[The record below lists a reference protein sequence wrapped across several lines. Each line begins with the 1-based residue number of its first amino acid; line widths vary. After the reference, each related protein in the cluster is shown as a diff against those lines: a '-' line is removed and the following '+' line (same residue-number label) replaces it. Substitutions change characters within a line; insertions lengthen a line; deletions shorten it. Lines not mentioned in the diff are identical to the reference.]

1 MKGLKMISKSVFF
14 LMLILLISCNE
25 PTEEQTTISQNQ
37 EIAQE
42 VNHQLTVIGHNIN
55 LLTAPN
61 GQPFGQA
68 QDGEVYEVLDA
79 TSNFETIGRETDFWY
94 QVEKMGEKVWIFGA
108 FTSKN
113 LNDNAQ
119 VFQGIYSG
127 SEWGDYFHLNFRT
140 ENDEFYMDFGEGA
153 NYNNYGDYD
162 LEKDEAKY
170 KGKTFNITWK
180 VLMTETYA
188 GEGSMDLVERE
199 VPYIVD
205 LALVE

>member
-1 MKGLKMISKSVFF
+1 MLRQILKR
-14 LMLILLISCNE
+14 L
-25 PTEEQTTISQNQ
+25 
-37 EIAQE
+37 
-42 VNHQLTVIGHNIN
+42 
-55 LLTAPN
+55 
-61 GQPFGQA
+61 
-68 QDGEVYEVLDA
+68 
-79 TSNFETIGRETDFWY
+79 
-94 QVEKMGEKVWIFGA
+94 GEKLIFGIRLKKWVKK
-108 FTSKN
+108 FGFLERLLQKN